1 MTIYDGVMAAL
12 LIAAMIR
19 GAWRGITWQLASIG
33 SLVLGYLFSYP
44 VSALIA
50 PRLPGSPEAA
60 RAMSM
65 AAAYV
70 VVSTAVFGV
79 AWMVRNT
86 IRKMKFDAYDRHLGM
101 LLGGV
106 EGVAV
111 GILGTMLVVSV
122 APATR
127 TPIFTSTSGKVVN
140 AVVSHVGP
148 ILPSEVRSALTP
160 YWPKDAAAIAA
171 GEPAPA
177 ADADVDEEAPAV
189 AEQPARRAPSAIA
202 SRASARLD
210 SQVGPAGREVDAD
223 VAELAAEA
231 PAIPTAREV
240 MDGLVDHGRRK
251 AEQALVEALDTGDG
265 EGAKAASIR
274 ELFEKDKARL
284 QQAVTGTVDETRN
297 KLTGQV
303 QDAVAETRDKVVDQV
318 QGRAGQLQGRAGDVQ
333 KKAEQVRTRVAQTQ
347 EQVRRARQRLEQGAD
362 GAVDQAQKRI
372 ERSLT
377 DAIDKGLSK
386 LGLPDAPAPAPAPK
400 AAP

>member
-1 MTIYDGVMAAL
+1 MTIYDGVMAAV

-44 VSALIA
+44 VSAVIA
-50 PRLPGSPEAA
+50 PKIPGTPEAA

-70 VVSTAVFGV
+70 VVSSAVFGV

-86 IRKMKFDAYDRHLGM
+86 IRKLKFDAFDRHLGM
-101 LLGGV
+101 MLGGV

-122 APATR
+122 SPSAR

-140 AVVSHVGP
+140 SIVGFVGP
-148 ILPSEVRSALTP
+148 ILPGEIRTALAP

-171 GEPAPA
+171 GEPAP
-177 ADADVDEEAPAV
+177 DEGDEGEAPA
-189 AEQPARRAPSAIA
+189 EKPARRGPSAIA

-210 SQVGPAGREVDAD
+210 AQVGSVGGDPAADDDDDAGP
-223 VAELAAEA
+223 VAEA
-231 PAIPTAREV
+231 PALPSARQV
-240 MDGLVDHGRRK
+240 MDGLVDHGRKK
-251 AEQALVEALDTGDG
+251 AEQALVEALDTGEADG
-265 EGAKAASIR
+265 KAGSLR

-284 QQAVTGTVDETRN
+284 QQAVTGTVEDTRG
-297 KLTGQV
+297 KLTDQV
-303 QDAVAETRDKVVDQV
+303 QGAVAETRDKVVQQV
-318 QGRAGQLQGRAGDVQ
+318 QGRAGQLQGKAGDVQ
-333 KKAEQVRTRVAQTQ
+333 KKAEQYRARVAQAQ
-347 EQVRRARQRLEQGAD
+347 EQVRRARQRVEQGAD

-372 ERSLT
+372 EKSLT

-386 LGLPDAPAPAPAPK
+386 LGLPDAPAPK

>member
-1 MTIYDGVMAAL
+1 MTIYDGVMAAV

-44 VSALIA
+44 VSAVIA
-50 PRLPGSPEAA
+50 PRLPGTPEAA

-70 VVSTAVFGV
+70 VVSSAVFGV

-86 IRKMKFDAYDRHLGM
+86 IRKLKFDAFDRHLGM
-101 LLGGV
+101 MLGGV

-122 APATR
+122 SPSAR

-140 AVVSHVGP
+140 TIVGFVGP
-148 ILPSEVRSALTP
+148 ILPGEIRTALAP

-177 ADADVDEEAPAV
+177 ADV
-189 AEQPARRAPSAIA
+189 AEATPAETPARPAPSAIA

-210 SQVGPAGREVDAD
+210 AQVGPVAGD
-223 VAELAAEA
+223 VADDAEPAAEA
-231 PAIPTAREV
+231 PALPSARQV
-240 MDGLVDHGRRK
+240 MDGLVDHGRKK
-251 AEQALVEALDTGDG
+251 AEQALVEALDTDDADG
-265 EGAKAASIR
+265 KAGSLR

-284 QQAVTGTVDETRN
+284 QQAVTGTVDETRG
-297 KLTGQV
+297 KLTDQV
-303 QDAVAETRDKVVDQV
+303 QGAVAETRDKVVEQV
-318 QGRAGQLQGRAGDVQ
+318 QGRTGQLQGKAGEVQ
-333 KKAEQVRTRVAQTQ
+333 KKAEQYRARVAQAQ

-372 ERSLT
+372 EKSLT

-386 LGLPDAPAPAPAPK
+386 LGLPDAPAPAPK